1 MKCLSAGHTKSAS
14 APESTTMDHCWFDHV
29 QRKKFL
35 TNHVASLAAR
45 PQAKD
50 PTGNKTSL
58 NIAVRVDTF
67 SEFALMFTGTGRPD
81 AAVSD
86 ADESGGDVETTCA
99 ETASGHDLA
108 PWWIR
113 DNSALFCIDISRCS
127 LSCLCTLCRL
137 CHWISYLIICV
148 RICTCLHEHKCLWRG
163 VCRESSRCAHPCGR
177 LLHPFASQAEW
188 SFPGSFGASRSVISV
203 SDSTLDRLQGM
214 HHCLFGWFLQPA
226 TPCSVFDT
234 VSASTTSS

>member
-1 MKCLSAGHTKSAS
+1 MPPFQTLTKAEVMSKLLAQKR
-14 APESTTMDHCWFDHV
+14 PLDTTLP
-29 QRKKFL
+29 R
-35 TNHVASLAAR
+35 
-45 PQAKD
+45 
-50 PTGNKTSL
+50 
-58 NIAVRVDTF
+58 
-67 SEFALMFTGTGRPD
+67 
-81 AAVSD
+81 
-86 ADESGGDVETTCA
+86 GGFVITP
-99 ETASGHDLA
+99 HF
-108 PWWIR
+108 
-113 DNSALFCIDISRCS
+113 FCIDISRCS

>member
-14 APESTTMDHCWFDHV
+14 APESTTMDNCWFDHV

-45 PQAKD
+45 PEAKD

-67 SEFALMFTGTGRPD
+67 SEFALLFTGTGRPD

-108 PWWIR
+108 QCGGFVITPHFFA
-113 DNSALFCIDISRCS
+113 SISRV
-127 LSCLCTLCRL
+127 
-137 CHWISYLIICV
+137 V
-148 RICTCLHEHKCLWRG
+148 RFL
-163 VCRESSRCAHPCGR
+163 AFA
-177 LLHPFASQAEW
+177 PFAA
-188 SFPGSFGASRSVISV
+188 I
-203 SDSTLDRLQGM
+203 
-214 HHCLFGWFLQPA
+214 A
-226 TPCSVFDT
+226 TGFRI
-234 VSASTTSS
+234 